1 MLATRLLFKSMPLRA
16 VVPEDGRAGN
26 PRCPENEDFHQPG
39 NPERNIKGAMGEAL
53 VKAYLEYDGWT
64 VKSTGIEHIAPDLL
78 REAEVVLNKFSRI
91 PDLLATKVAGS
102 KVNPSTHA
110 NGQAFYVEV
119 KTLKRWQEADMSHYT
134 RFGTV
139 LLAWVSPDGLR
150 GCWLSKPGGN
160 GNPKVAVDPSAVT
173 EQDFHSIH
181 VVGHVSFSHCQDGAC
196 RKRIRGSFDN
206 AARTLSLLP
215 V

>member
-1 MLATRLLFKSMPLRA
+1 MVREVAGA
-16 VVPEDGRAGN
+16 DG
-26 PRCPENEDFHQPG
+26 PDRCPEGRAFHQLG
-39 NPERNIKGAMGEAL
+39 NPQRNIKGAIGEAL

-64 VKSTGIEHIAPDLL
+64 VNSTGIEHIGPDLL
-78 REAEVVLNKFSRI
+78 REAQVILGDLTRI

-102 KVNPSTHA
+102 KVNPTTHA

-119 KTLKRWQEADMSHYT
+119 KTQKLWHEADMSHYT

-160 GNPKVAVDPSAVT
+160 GNPKVAVDPGAVT
-173 EQDFHSIH
+173 ARDFHAIH
-181 VVGHVSFSHCQDGAC
+181 MVGHVSFSHCPDGPC
-196 RKRIRGSFDN
+196 RSRIREAFDD
-206 AARTLSLLP
+206 AARRLSSSLI
-215 V
+215 